1 MSEDKP
7 SQKQLG
13 ISETSLFAGV
23 DGGGTKT
30 EVVLT
35 DAQGHK
41 ISTALGG
48 ASNPLRTGV
57 ETAVRNIIET
67 IDLACDIAGLS
78 RSDVL
83 SVYCGIAGVKRS
95 DIRNI
100 MRERIKRAS
109 GAELVEVTTDA
120 EIALDGT
127 ASEGPAL
134 VAIAGTGSVCI
145 GRSAKGERHSAG
157 GWGPVAGD
165 ESGGAGI
172 SRKAL
177 RKIARASDGRG
188 VWTSLAD
195 AATRFFKADK
205 VEDLPIAIHA
215 PSTDNARLAGFAK
228 EVINAALAGDDVARS
243 IIEESGRE
251 MGEAAVAVIRKL
263 RMENE
268 SFPIGIVGSVFSA
281 GELFTEPM
289 MGLVKEVS
297 PNAFLTRP
305 VESPAVAA
313 ARLSREAV
321 EGAHR

>member
-1 MSEDKP
+1 MLQEQV
-7 SQKQLG
+7 SQKQLNS
-13 ISETSLFAGV
+13 SEASLFAGV

-35 DAQGHK
+35 DVNGNL
-41 ISTALGG
+41 ISSAKGG

-67 IDLACDIAGLS
+67 IDLACDVAGLS
-78 RSDVL
+78 RSDVI

-109 GAELVEVTTDA
+109 GAAFVEVTTDS

-127 ASEGPAL
+127 APEGPAL

-145 GRSAKGERHSAG
+145 GRSASGERHSAG

-177 RKIARASDGRG
+177 RTIARASDGRG
-188 VWTSLAD
+188 AWTSLAD
-195 AATRFFKADK
+195 AATKFFKADK
-205 VEDLPIAIHA
+205 VADLPIAIHA

-228 EVINAALAGDDVARS
+228 EVIATALTGDEVAIS
-243 IIEESGRE
+243 VIEESGRE

-263 RMENE
+263 GMENE
-268 SFPIGIVGSVFSA
+268 TFPIGTVGSIFSA
-281 GELFTEPM
+281 GELFTVPM
-289 MGLVKEVS
+289 MELVSKVS
-297 PNAFLTRP
+297 PHAFLTRP
-305 VESPAVAA
+305 AESPAVAA
-313 ARLSREAV
+313 ARLSRESVAGV
-321 EGAHR
+321 KQ